1 VLRHADTSVCS
12 PELHG
17 ISHHPPPTLRQLSA
31 PPHTVSIGFSGAYP
45 STCCAPNRRSN
56 PIVHRVRRKRQRL
69 PPSLLIENPSER
81 LPLPTRSVMPRR
93 FRSRLATNREWSTN
107 SHSRPARKPHTDSV
121 ARNWKPLADPDRS
134 SPATAIV
141 DPNSVSSG
149 FRRRCGALSTEPESH
164 YPRHILGTFLPDA
177 VLDIVPGR

>member
-12 PELHG
+12 PERHD
-17 ISHHPPPTLRQLSA
+17 ISHHPPPPLRQLSA

-69 PPSLLIENPSER
+69 PPSLLIENASER

-93 FRSRLATNREWSTN
+93 FRSRLATIRESMATN
-107 SHSRPARKPHTDSV
+107 ESV
-121 ARNWKPLADPDRS
+121 GTYAKTG
-134 SPATAIV
+134 SPVGSCCEIRFSF
-141 DPNSVSSG
+141 DG
-149 FRRRCGALSTEPESH
+149 WRCGVQVL
-164 YPRHILGTFLPDA
+164 FLLVACCTDDWQSIGGYVA
-177 VLDIVPGR
+177 